1 MRSLRRNKIKIFYA
15 LFKEVEEIIDEDG
28 YATGEYTK
36 TYEEPVELWINVS
49 ASRGTSATREFGEIE
64 NYDRTMVTTE
74 KLPIDEK
81 TILWVDETDTNKPY
95 DYEIVKKAP
104 SLNEVQYAI
113 RKVKVKG

>member
-1 MRSLRRNKIKIFYA
+1 MRSLKRNKIKIFYA
-15 LFKEVEEIIDEDG
+15 LFKEVEEIVDEDG

-49 ASRGTSATREFGEIE
+49 ASRGASATREFGEVE

-95 DYEIVKKAP
+95 DYEVVKKAP